1 MPTIRGHVES
11 VVNQPK
17 SPPSMELNTR
27 TPLGTH
33 RVECIVGVG
42 ARILKGF
49 ERLSLDEIRPGDF
62 MVGTL
67 AEHAGWL
74 ETERIEVIVFRNDS
88 VMGVGEG

>member
-1 MPTIRGHVES
+1 
-11 VVNQPK
+11 
-17 SPPSMELNTR
+17 
-27 TPLGTH
+27 
-33 RVECIVGVG
+33 
-42 ARILKGF
+42 LKGF

-62 MVGTL
+62 VVATL